1 MGIRG
6 SQKHVKGVVSSPMES
21 MDVLR
26 STDHGKL
33 RTCRSQANYMF
44 ELISMRNLKTFY
56 NVMAIPPLSKVVNFF
71 FYENLL
77 FTV

>member
-1 MGIRG
+1 MGDSGIT
-6 SQKHVKGVVSSPMES
+6 KNVKGVVSSPMES

-26 STDHGKL
+26 SIDHGKL

-56 NVMAIPPLSKVVNFF
+56 NVMAILKPAPFKNVLTRSSFV
-71 FYENLL
+71 NLL
-77 FTV
+77 

>member
-6 SQKHVKGVVSSPMES
+6 SQKNVKGVVSSPMES

-44 ELISMRNLKTFY
+44 ELISMRNLKTIY
-56 NVMAIPPLSKVVNFF
+56 NVMAIIPSFLSWAHD
-71 FYENLL
+71 
-77 FTV
+77 T